1 MQRYVESLNYTN
13 LFNQTGLIFSQS
25 PDLYFLKKPQKPKS
39 LHKRLQ
45 VCQKIAIFATIQTYK
60 LFVVTVMN
68 TKFGLLAAILTLCL
82 NMVPLSLAAQG
93 ETIVFTPQWT
103 AQAQFAGYY
112 VAEAKGFYR
121 EAGVKVR
128 IEHPTATQ
136 PAMARLQANLC
147 QATTLQLCQ
156 ALEIV
161 DGGVPVVNILQTSM
175 NNAMVIV
182 SARNQDPLKQKGARV
197 GIWSVGFGQLAIC
210 MSIKDHLNYEFVRF
224 AQNVNLF
231 VAGALDAT
239 LAMSYNEYY
248 QLVQAG
254 ITMTNKN
261 VYRFCD
267 HGYNVQE
274 DGVYMTRSYYEQHRD
289 QARRFAQASRKGWDY
304 AAQHPDEALDIV
316 MKYVN
321 KEKIGTNRVMQQL
334 MLKEVLRLQVDRES
348 KKREYRLRPDM
359 VKLANQLMLQNRM
372 LDREVTYNELLDK

>member
-1 MQRYVESLNYTN
+1 MATW
-13 LFNQTGLIFSQS
+13 QT
-25 PDLYFLKKPQKPKS
+25 
-39 LHKRLQ
+39 
-45 VCQKIAIFATIQTYK
+45 A
-60 LFVVTVMN
+60 
-68 TKFGLLAAILTLCL
+68 
-82 NMVPLSLAAQG
+82 AAQG

-121 EAGVKVR
+121 EAGVTVK
-128 IEHPTATQ
+128 IEHPSATQ
-136 PAMARLQANLC
+136 SAISRLRKNEC

-156 ALEIV
+156 AMEIV
-161 DGGVPVVNILQTSM
+161 DDGIPLVNILQTSM

-182 SARNQDPLKQKGARV
+182 SARGKDPLTQKGARV
-197 GIWSVGFGQLAIC
+197 GIWNVGFGQLAIC
-210 MSIKDHLNYEFVRF
+210 MSIKDHLEYEWVRF

-254 ITMTNKN
+254 IEMTDKN

-274 DGVYMTRSYYEQHRD
+274 DGVYMTRDYYEQHRE
-289 QARRFAQASRKGWDY
+289 QARKFAEGSRKGWEW
-304 AAQHPDEALDIV
+304 AAQHPEEALDIV
-316 MKYVN
+316 MQYVD
-321 KEKIGTNRVMQQL
+321 KDHIATNRVMQRL

-348 KKREYRLRPDM
+348 KKREFRLRPDM
-359 VKLANQLMLQNRM
+359 VQMASQLMVENHM
-372 LDREVTYNELLDK
+372 LSREVAYEELVSEK

>member
-1 MQRYVESLNYTN
+1 MKQILYLL
-13 LFNQTGLIFSQS
+13 LFMTMVATFQT
-25 PDLYFLKKPQKPKS
+25 
-39 LHKRLQ
+39 
-45 VCQKIAIFATIQTYK
+45 AT
-60 LFVVTVMN
+60 
-68 TKFGLLAAILTLCL
+68 
-82 NMVPLSLAAQG
+82 AQD

-121 EAGVKVR
+121 EAGVKVK
-128 IEHPTATQ
+128 IEHPSATQ
-136 PAMARLQANLC
+136 PAMTRLRNNEC

-156 ALEIV
+156 AMEIV
-161 DGGVPVVNILQTSM
+161 DEGIPLVNILQTSM

-182 SARNQDPLKQKGARV
+182 SARDKDPLTQKGARV

-210 MSIKDHLNYEFVRF
+210 MSIKDHLDYEWIRF

-254 ITMTNKN
+254 IKMTDKN

-274 DGVYMTRSYYEQHRD
+274 DGVYMTRDYYAKHKD
-289 QARRFAQASRKGWDY
+289 QARRFAQASRKGWEW

-316 MKYVN
+316 MQYVDKN
-321 KEKIGTNRVMQQL
+321 HIATNRVMQRL

-348 KKREYRLRPDM
+348 KKREFRLRPDM
-359 VKLANQLMLQNRM
+359 VKRASSLMVENRM
-372 LDREVTYNELLDK
+372 LTRDVTYEELIDKN

>member
-1 MQRYVESLNYTN
+1 MNRTVKH
-13 LFNQTGLIFSQS
+13 LIT
-25 PDLYFLKKPQKPKS
+25 LT
-39 LHKRLQ
+39 
-45 VCQKIAIFATIQTYK
+45 AI
-60 LFVVTVMN
+60 LFVCC
-68 TKFGLLAAILTLCL
+68 KA
-82 NMVPLSLAAQG
+82 AAQD
-93 ETIVFTPQWT
+93 ETFVFTPQWT

-128 IEHPTATQ
+128 IEHPSSTMH
-136 PAMARLQANLC
+136 AMSRLRNNYC

-156 ALEIV
+156 AMEII
-161 DGGVPVVNILQTSM
+161 DEGIPLINILQTSM

-182 SARNQDPLKQKGARV
+182 SSRNKDPLTQKGARV

-210 MSIKDHLNYEFVRF
+210 MSIKDHLDYEWVRF

-231 VAGALDAT
+231 VAGALDAS

-254 ITMTNKN
+254 IQMTDKN

-274 DGVYMTRSYYEQHRD
+274 DGVYMTRDYYMKHREQ
-289 QARRFAQASRKGWDY
+289 AKKFAEASRKGWEW

-316 MKYVN
+316 MEYVDKN
-321 KEKIGTNRVMQQL
+321 HIATNRVMQRL

-348 KKREYRLRPDM
+348 KKREFRLRPDM
-359 VKLANQLMLQNRM
+359 VQLASRLMVDNKM
-372 LDREVTYNELLDK
+372 LTRDVTYEEIISEK

>member
-1 MQRYVESLNYTN
+1 M
-13 LFNQTGLIFSQS
+13 
-25 PDLYFLKKPQKPKS
+25 
-39 LHKRLQ
+39 
-45 VCQKIAIFATIQTYK
+45 
-60 LFVVTVMN
+60 
-68 TKFGLLAAILTLCL
+68 
-82 NMVPLSLAAQG
+82 
-93 ETIVFTPQWT
+93 FTPQWT

-128 IEHPTATQ
+128 IEHPSATQ
-136 PAMARLQANLC
+136 PAMMRLRRNEC
-147 QATTLQLCQ
+147 QATTMQVCQ
-156 ALEIV
+156 ALEMV
-161 DGGVPVVNILQTSM
+161 DDGLPLVNILQTSM

-182 SARNQDPLKQKGARV
+182 SARDTNPLKQRGARV

-210 MSIKDHLNYEFVRF
+210 MSIKDHLDYRWVRF

-254 ITMTNKN
+254 IKMTDRN

-274 DGVYMTRSYYEQHRD
+274 DGVYMTRSYYNSHKEQA
-289 QARRFAQASRKGWDY
+289 QRFAQASRRGWEW
-304 AAQHPDEALDIV
+304 AAAHPQETLDIV
-316 MKYVN
+316 MRYVQ
-321 KEKIGTNRVMQQL
+321 KDHIATNRVMQRL

-348 KKREYRLRPDM
+348 RKREFRLRPDM
-359 VKLANQLMLQNRM
+359 VRLASRMMHDNRM
-372 LDREVTYNELLDK
+372 ISREVQYDELVP

>member
-1 MQRYVESLNYTN
+1 ML
-13 LFNQTGLIFSQS
+13 
-25 PDLYFLKKPQKPKS
+25 
-39 LHKRLQ
+39 
-45 VCQKIAIFATIQTYK
+45 
-60 LFVVTVMN
+60 
-68 TKFGLLAAILTLCL
+68 LCL
-82 NMVPLSLAAQG
+82 LSLTAGAQD
-93 ETIVFTPQWT
+93 EIVFTPQWT

-128 IEHPTATQ
+128 IEHPSVTQ
-136 PAMARLQANLC
+136 PAMARLRAGEC

-161 DGGVPVVNILQTSM
+161 DAGIPLVNILQTSM

-182 SARNQDPLKQKGARV
+182 SARDKDPLSQKGAHV

-210 MSIKDHLNYEFVRF
+210 MSIKDHLDYQWVRI
-224 AQNVNLF
+224 AQGVNLF

-248 QLVQAG
+248 QLIQAG
-254 ITMTNKN
+254 MNISDKA

-274 DGVYMTRSYYEQHRD
+274 DGVYMTREYYQAHRQ
-289 QARRFAQASRKGWDY
+289 QARKFAEASRRGWEW

-316 MKYVN
+316 MQYVDRDR
-321 KEKIGTNRVMQQL
+321 IATNRTLQRL
-334 MLKEVLRLQVDRES
+334 MLQEVLRLQVDRES
-348 KKREYRLRPDM
+348 KQREFRLRPDM
-359 VKLANQLMLQNRM
+359 VQLASRLMVDNMM
-372 LDREVTYNELLDK
+372 LDREVKYDELVDK

>member
-1 MQRYVESLNYTN
+1 LQAEFVKNDMK
-13 LFNQTGLIFSQS
+13 QTKYILLLI
-25 PDLYFLKKPQKPKS
+25 
-39 LHKRLQ
+39 
-45 VCQKIAIFATIQTYK
+45 AMMAMAQT
-60 LFVVTVMN
+60 VT
-68 TKFGLLAAILTLCL
+68 
-82 NMVPLSLAAQG
+82 AQN

-112 VAEAKGFYR
+112 VAEVKGFYR

-128 IEHPTATQ
+128 IEHPSSTQ
-136 PAMARLQANLC
+136 PAMSRLRKNEC

-161 DGGVPVVNILQTSM
+161 DDGIPLVNILQTSM

-182 SARNQDPLKQKGARV
+182 SARGKDPLKQKGAKV

-210 MSIKDHLNYEFVRF
+210 MSIKDHLDYQWVRF

-231 VAGALDAT
+231 AAGALDAT

-254 ITMTNKN
+254 VKMTGKN

-274 DGVYMTRSYYEQHRD
+274 DGVYMTREYYATHKD
-289 QARRFAQASRKGWDY
+289 QARRFAQASRKGWEW

-316 MKYVN
+316 MQYVDKN
-321 KEKIGTNRVMQQL
+321 HIATNRVMQRL

-348 KKREYRLRPDM
+348 KKREFRLRPDM
-359 VKLANQLMLQNRM
+359 VQLASHLMAENQMLS
-372 LDREVTYNELLDK
+372 REVTYEELSE

>member
-1 MQRYVESLNYTN
+1 MNRTVKH
-13 LFNQTGLIFSQS
+13 LIT
-25 PDLYFLKKPQKPKS
+25 LT
-39 LHKRLQ
+39 
-45 VCQKIAIFATIQTYK
+45 AI
-60 LFVVTVMN
+60 LFVCC
-68 TKFGLLAAILTLCL
+68 KA
-82 NMVPLSLAAQG
+82 AAQD
-93 ETIVFTPQWT
+93 ETFVFTPQWT

-128 IEHPTATQ
+128 IEHPSSTM
-136 PAMARLQANLC
+136 PAMSRLRNNYC

-156 ALEIV
+156 AMEII
-161 DGGVPVVNILQTSM
+161 DEGIPLINILQTSM

-182 SARNQDPLKQKGARV
+182 SARNKDPLTQKGARV

-210 MSIKDHLNYEFVRF
+210 MSIKDHLDYEWVRF

-254 ITMTNKN
+254 IQMTEKN

-274 DGVYMTRSYYEQHRD
+274 DGVYMTRDYYMKHREQ
-289 QARRFAQASRKGWDY
+289 AKKFAEASRKGWEW

-316 MKYVN
+316 MEYVDKN
-321 KEKIGTNRVMQQL
+321 HIATNRVMQRL

-348 KKREYRLRPDM
+348 KKREFRLRPDM
-359 VKLANQLMLQNRM
+359 VQLASRLMVDNKM
-372 LDREVTYNELLDK
+372 LTRDITYEEIISEK

>member
-1 MQRYVESLNYTN
+1 MVNCS
-13 LFNQTGLIFSQS
+13 
-25 PDLYFLKKPQKPKS
+25 
-39 LHKRLQ
+39 
-45 VCQKIAIFATIQTYK
+45 
-60 LFVVTVMN
+60 VVR
-68 TKFGLLAAILTLCL
+68 
-82 NMVPLSLAAQG
+82 AQ

-121 EAGVKVR
+121 EAGVKVK
-128 IEHPTATQ
+128 IEHPSATQ
-136 PAMARLQANLC
+136 PAMSRLRKNEC

-156 ALEIV
+156 AMEIID
-161 DGGVPVVNILQTSM
+161 DGIPLVNILQTSM

-182 SARNQDPLKQKGARV
+182 SARDKDPLTQKGARV

-210 MSIKDHLNYEFVRF
+210 MSIKDHLNYEWVRF

-254 ITMTNKN
+254 VKMTDKN

-274 DGVYMTRSYYEQHRD
+274 DGVYMTRDYYNQHKD
-289 QARRFAQASRKGWDY
+289 QARRFAQASRKGWEW
-304 AAQHPDEALDIV
+304 AAQHPEEALNIV
-316 MKYVN
+316 MKSVD
-321 KEKIGTNRVMQQL
+321 KDQIATNRVMQRL

-348 KKREYRLRPDM
+348 KKCEFRLRPDM
-359 VKLANQLMLQNRM
+359 VRKASSLMVENQMLS
-372 LDREVTYNELLDK
+372 REITYEELVSEK

>member
-1 MQRYVESLNYTN
+1 MRRLSTFLIILFTALLNV
-13 LFNQTGLIFSQS
+13 QAVAGQ
-25 PDLYFLKKPQKPKS
+25 D
-39 LHKRLQ
+39 
-45 VCQKIAIFATIQTYK
+45 
-60 LFVVTVMN
+60 
-68 TKFGLLAAILTLCL
+68 
-82 NMVPLSLAAQG
+82 

-112 VAEAKGFYR
+112 VAEHMGFYR

-128 IEHPTATQ
+128 IEHPTTTQ
-136 PAMARLQANLC
+136 PAMSRLRQNLC

-161 DGGVPVVNILQTSM
+161 DGGIPLVNILQTSM

-182 SARNQDPLKQKGARV
+182 SARGKNPLTQRGAKV

-210 MSIKDHLNYEFVRF
+210 MSQKDHLDYQWVRF

-231 VAGALDAT
+231 VSGALDAT

-254 ITMTNKN
+254 IEMTDKN

-274 DGVYMTRSYYEQHRD
+274 DGVYMTRSYYEQHRE
-289 QARRFAQASRKGWDY
+289 QAKRFAEASRKGWEW
-304 AAQHPDEALDIV
+304 AAEHPEEALDIV
-316 MKYVN
+316 MAYVD
-321 KEKIGTNRVMQQL
+321 KDHIATNRVMQRL
-334 MLKEVLRLQVDRES
+334 MLQEVLRLQVDRES
-348 KKREYRLRPDM
+348 KQREFRLRPDM
-359 VKLANQLMLQNRM
+359 VEQASRLMAEHQMLNR
-372 LDREVTYNELLDK
+372 EITYEELIDNGK